1 MLAQVHLHDFIL
13 KVDKHELKM
22 VQELV
27 INVLRFAVTDDND
40 ALIRVIKNML
50 KNGLSFNDIVNVV
63 LQVVNAM
70 IEQMTDDW
78 KTNYKG

>member
-1 MLAQVHLHDFIL
+1 MLAQVHLHDLIL
-13 KVDKHELKM
+13 KVDEHELEM

-27 INVLRFAVTDDND
+27 VHVLRFAITDDND
-40 ALIRVIKNML
+40 ALIRIIKNML
-50 KNGLSFNDIVNVV
+50 KNGLSFDNIVNVV

-78 KTNYKG
+78 ETNHE